1 MTAPQHFKDITL
13 LITHYNRSSSLERL
27 LATFRQLQVS
37 FEAIVVS
44 DDGSQSEHLAYIAE
58 LTKTYPFTLVTAA
71 KNSGLGNN
79 INKGQDAVR
88 TPYTVYVQEDFVP
101 SSLFS
106 GRLLDAWQFMEDDAS
121 LDVVRFYAYF
131 RYPSLKPFKNGFSE
145 MRFKPLAI
153 FNTYRKFYFYS
164 DHPHLRRSNF
174 FNKFG
179 RYKEGVKGDVTEYKM
194 MMSFLK
200 NKARGLFYDDFTTL
214 FEQRNSSDEPSTMH
228 RRSYKNSTN
237 VFISFVRHVF
247 RHVKFNINYYL
258 VKL

>member
-27 LATFRQLQVS
+27 LASFRQLQVS

-44 DDGSQSEHLAYIAE
+44 DDGSAPEHVAY
-58 LTKTYPFTLVTAA
+58 LTQLTQTYPFTLVTAA

-79 INKGQDAVR
+79 INKGQDAVK
-88 TPYTVYVQEDFVP
+88 TPYTLYVQEDFVP
-101 SSLFS
+101 SALFP
-106 GRLLDAWQFMEDDAS
+106 GRLQDAFGFMETDAS
-121 LDVVRFYAYF
+121 LDMVRFYAYF

-145 MRFKPLAI
+145 MQFKPLAI

-164 DHPHLRRSNF
+164 DHPHLRRSSF

-194 MMSFLK
+194 MMSCLK
-200 NKARGLFYDDFTTL
+200 NKAHSLFYDEFTTL

-247 RHVKFNINYYL
+247 RHVKFNLNYYL